1 MQKLVKLV
9 EEALSNGIHPVDFDI
24 HPKGGLAYSFAG
36 FSKSGTA
43 TLYQVGDVVFAET
56 RYNQVNEI
64 ESFDDLVKLSFEWYA
79 NYKDRSPFEQPDS
92 HFLPHF
98 IRLGLL
104 KVKTE
109 TVTRYEI

>member
-1 MQKLVKLV
+1 MQKIAKLV
-9 EEALSNGIHPVDFDI
+9 EEALANGIHPVDFSI
-24 HPKGGLAYSFAG
+24 HPKGGLSYSFAG

-43 TLYQVGDVVFAET
+43 TLYQVGDTIFAET
-56 RYNQVNEI
+56 RYQQIDVI
-64 ESFDDLVKLSFEWYA
+64 ECFDDLVKLAFNWYA
-79 NYKDRSPFEQPDS
+79 NYKDRAPFEHPDAN
-92 HFLPHF
+92 FLPHF